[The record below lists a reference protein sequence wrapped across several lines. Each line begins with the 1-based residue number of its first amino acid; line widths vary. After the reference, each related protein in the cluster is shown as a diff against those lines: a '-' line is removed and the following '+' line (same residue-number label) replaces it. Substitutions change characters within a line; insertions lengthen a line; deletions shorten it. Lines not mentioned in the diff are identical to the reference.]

1 MADSAALRQRR
12 ARAHRRGEHALCGPL
27 CTHHTNTEPET
38 GPIEAAT
45 IEFVDESDIRSPF
58 GRSLA
63 ALTLRAAR
71 ECDLSAT
78 AGTLRGYRELLQD
91 LSGWVSNEYGGEQGW
106 CETHP
111 DR

>member
-12 ARAHRRGEHALCGPL
+12 ARAHKRGDHALCGPL
-27 CTHHTNTEPET
+27 CTHPTGEPEI

-45 IEFVDESDIRSPF
+45 IEFVDESDIRSPY

-91 LSGWVSNEYGGEQGW
+91 LSAWAANEYGGEHAW